1 MLTTMALPHGSL
13 KAVHFKIGKIQVLG
27 PYSGFMEK
35 VKYIFFVQRR
45 YYG

>member
-35 VKYIFFVQRR
+35 VNIFFVQRR